1 MPVRTRGQ
9 ARRPRRSALIVG
21 SDYRGLLQ
29 PRSTYLVNDAYLI
42 QRYLIEQRIY
52 AEQDVTVLTD
62 ELPSGVFYD
71 SGLRTTRVTEDMIV
85 NHLLTL
91 VREEFSTPGDT
102 VFFFYSCHSAL
113 RAPGEEPSVILGL
126 GRNV

>member
-1 MPVRTRGQ
+1 
-9 ARRPRRSALIVG
+9 
-21 SDYRGLLQ
+21 
-29 PRSTYLVNDAYLI
+29 VNDAYLI

-126 GRNV
+126 GRNGVLHRLRGNKFNLLLLLLLLFIFIILL